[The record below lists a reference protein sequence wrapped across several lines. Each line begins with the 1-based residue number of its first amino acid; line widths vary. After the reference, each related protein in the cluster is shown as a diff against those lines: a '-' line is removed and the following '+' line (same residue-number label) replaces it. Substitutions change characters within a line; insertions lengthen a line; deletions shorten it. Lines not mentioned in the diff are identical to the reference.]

1 MKGVLIISTSLAL
14 FAAGGVQTHSHMNTP
29 RGQAWNCLRMPP
41 FRAVYPFGSLICDN
55 VRESSDQFNQVR
67 LLEMAKSLVRSALIL
82 LIATALACSTAWP
95 QEENPRDAPVL
106 DPEINPK
113 PFDPRY
119 ELREYFR
126 AHLSGGWWAEEP
138 TYNLA
143 TFRVLVHA
151 PKRWRGNP
159 NGRRA
164 PDPGA

>member
-1 MKGVLIISTSLAL
+1 
-14 FAAGGVQTHSHMNTP
+14 
-29 RGQAWNCLRMPP
+29 
-41 FRAVYPFGSLICDN
+41 
-55 VRESSDQFNQVR
+55 

-95 QEENPRDAPVL
+95 QEENPRDAPVV

-113 PFDPRY
+113 PFDPRF

-143 TFRVLVHA
+143 TFRILLHA

-159 NGRRA
+159 NSAIGNLC
-164 PDPGA
+164 PGPNHPIWKGLNAFVLQAFYQEHTWPEVICRP